1 MSMFGFRFRETMRGT
16 YHFLDRPLD
25 ERGIEFTIA
34 VVGSGLRNF
43 AKTRTAAIEG
53 DVELEGFAKKTPL
66 AGTLAFKLDERRLPY
81 EFTFAAD
88 DGERY
93 RFRGQKD
100 FSIFSVADS
109 ISTLP
114 ASIYDASGKE
124 RGRAIVRF
132 DLRADTGKL
141 LKSFRLRL
149 AS

>member
-1 MSMFGFRFRETMRGT
+1 MFGFRFRETMRGM
-16 YHFLDRPLD
+16 YHFLDRPLE

-34 VVGSGLRNF
+34 VESRGLRDF
-43 AKTRTAAIEG
+43 ARTRTAAIHGE
-53 DVELEGFAKKTPL
+53 VELEGFARKTPL

-81 EFTFAAD
+81 EFTFSAD
-88 DGERY
+88 DGKSY

-100 FSIFSVADS
+100 FSLFAVADS

-114 ASIYDASGKE
+114 ASIYDAEGKE
-124 RGRAIVRF
+124 LGRAIVRF